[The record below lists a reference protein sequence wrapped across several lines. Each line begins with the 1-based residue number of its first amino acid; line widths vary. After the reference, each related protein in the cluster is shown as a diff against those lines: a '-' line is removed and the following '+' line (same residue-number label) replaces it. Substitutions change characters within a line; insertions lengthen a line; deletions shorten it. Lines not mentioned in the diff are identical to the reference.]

1 MDEIWPVIVFGT
13 LTAVS
18 SSSSEILAL
27 YVWVW
32 VSAAANHIFASFHR
46 QIVIQFL
53 LHVDEIMVADD
64 HTGNASDEDVE
75 MMQPEANTA
84 STMATRLQDA
94 EVSHRERNLRI
105 MNQHRSPEERRAR
118 WSGCE
123 EARQRDR
130 QAQVVAQLQGS
141 DNYVN
146 VTTHNGVN
154 NSDVAKNTEQ
164 TFANHHVAQDAAN
177 LASIN
182 KGRAARDVTPTAAAE
197 QDKFV
202 NIDLGKPLPSSVEPD
217 DAKEWVVVPDV

>member
-18 SSSSEILAL
+18 SPSSEILAL
-27 YVWVW
+27 YVWVR

-46 QIVIQFL
+46 QIVIHFIHFL
-53 LHVDEIMVADD
+53 LPVDEIMAADD

-84 STMATRLQDA
+84 STTATRLQDA

-105 MNQHRSPEERRAR
+105 MNQQRSPEERRAR

-141 DNYVN
+141 DDYVN
-146 VTTHNGVN
+146 VTTH

-177 LASIN
+177 FASIN
-182 KGRAARDVTPTAAAE
+182 KGRAAQGVTPTAVAE